1 MHESS
6 HQKLADAE
14 AGLIIFFIVL
24 GRHGSVSLLVSS
36 PDIKTNMAAQSNTQH
51 QCLVCRCDVD
61 RGEKYRRRRRIDKCS
76 HDFKVYA
83 MMLGLKTVNFDDLS
97 FACRACFADLEKGVK
112 TVTSLKSI
120 ATQTRISAGIDFP
133 DAIILSMWFVLGR
146 HGSVSLCRVE
156 RENKMAAT
164 YNVLASKR

>member
-1 MHESS
+1 MN
-6 HQKLADAE
+6 
-14 AGLIIFFIVL
+14 
-24 GRHGSVSLLVSS
+24 
-36 PDIKTNMAAQSNTQH
+36 IKTNMAAQSNTQH
-51 QCLVCRCDVD
+51 QCLVCRCEVD

-83 MMLGLKTVNFDDLS
+83 MMLGLKTANFDDPT

-133 DAIILSMWFVLGR
+133 DVTVVIKPTQDHELGN
-146 HGSVSLCRVE
+146 SNSLVIRRTLVTKAHE
-156 RENKMAAT
+156 SRGYFAVQ
-164 YNVLASKR
+164 NVR